1 MQIFIIAKKILD
13 IFVLKLNLEQS
24 LIIPK
29 KYMKNNKLTSEDLVN
44 LASLCNESIKNSE
57 NRKAALEKIAETIS
71 CNLGDYFGPGIL
83 LHPDEISIHFI
94 ELLDQIVFETVEN
107 SSGDDRIR
115 DYVIDNLYSRLGIYL
130 DIFNDKEL
138 YKRNLC
144 NRIITNDDTVIIRQ
158 FKMIEYLPELLVEFF
173 EQPELQKPILRV
185 LLTFKSDDLLNFYYQ
200 IAQQK
205 NPIDI
210 KILALIGLKFF
221 HSKFHNWDQIK
232 EKFNGRYPV
241 IEYALE
247 FDADDITRNKF
258 PNDVYSLLFVLKFI
272 DLNFDT
278 LSNPNVTK
286 WIISVLVSALKFE
299 IDSNLQGDIFKDIT
313 NILIYIDTTN
323 INSLLTNDDMVVSL
337 ISIIDFLPREYFD
350 RIVMRISLLGE
361 EFIESVRNLISAGR
375 INAEDRTSNT
385 MSFLFF
391 ETHNTL

>member
-1 MQIFIIAKKILD
+1 
-13 IFVLKLNLEQS
+13 
-24 LIIPK
+24 
-29 KYMKNNKLTSEDLVN
+29 MKNNKLTSEDLVN

-138 YKRNLC
+138 YKRDLC

-158 FKMIEYLPELLVEFF
+158 YKMIEYLPELLVEFF
-173 EQPELQKPILRV
+173 EQPELKKSILRV
-185 LLTFKSDDLLNFYYQ
+185 LLTFRSDDLLNFYYQ
-200 IAQQK
+200 LAQQK

-350 RIVMRISLLGE
+350 RIVMRISLLDE